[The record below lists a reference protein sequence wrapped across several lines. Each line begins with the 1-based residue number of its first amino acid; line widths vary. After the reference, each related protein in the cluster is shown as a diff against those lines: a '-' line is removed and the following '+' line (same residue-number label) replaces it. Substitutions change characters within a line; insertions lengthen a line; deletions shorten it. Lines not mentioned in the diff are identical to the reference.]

1 MSSLV
6 SFILILVLM
15 PVWFMIAVNISG
27 VAKLVKSTILGYD
40 SVILAGAAV
49 DADVLAEETFEGIHA
64 KA

>member
-1 MSSLV
+1 
-6 SFILILVLM
+6 M